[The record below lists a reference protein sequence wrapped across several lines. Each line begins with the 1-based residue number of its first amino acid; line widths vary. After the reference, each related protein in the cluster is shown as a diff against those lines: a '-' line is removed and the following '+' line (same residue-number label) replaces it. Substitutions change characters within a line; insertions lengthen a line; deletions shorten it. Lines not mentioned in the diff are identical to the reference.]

1 MSNNIR
7 QYQRKNA
14 KRIGKEFAKSTI
26 VQGLSGGMVRVE
38 HALACATIEKAI
50 TKHMRSSANP
60 TSVRLTLNQAL
71 AFPTFRPSPAGC
83 PVAWLV
89 VVSDRAGGL
98 AYAIAQEGIPSVD
111 PQIRA
116 AVAKAR
122 AQFQACY
129 ILQENSM
136 GLGRVMGR
144 A

>member
-14 KRIGKEFAKSTI
+14 EQIGKAFAKGSI
-26 VQGLSGGMVRVE
+26 IHGSSGGRVRVE
-38 HALACATIEKAI
+38 NELACAIVEKAI

-60 TSVRLTLNQAL
+60 TSVRLNLNEAL

-83 PVAWLV
+83 PIAWLV

-98 AYAIAQEGIPSVD
+98 AYAIAQEGAPSVD

-122 AQFQACY
+122 AQYQACY
-129 ILQENSM
+129 ILQENKM
-136 GLGRVMGR
+136 GLSGTVGC